1 WSITRDENGGDP
13 ALNTHIGTS
22 SFAFANAMKVVED
35 KEWDFSGSTSDGS
48 GSGSGNH
55 TNNEDKHTD
64 KFLTKGISSEKD
76 GWNPWISPSSG
87 GDKGKAKKILA
98 TWLAGRSVHLRWG
111 SGRAGT
117 TNVDITAKVYEDG
130 IRGVWRNKDGSEA
143 TGGGTIF
150 SGWGL
155 GGNARDIQHA
165 AKTII
170 DFLRRSFPDEIG
182 KG

>member
-48 GSGSGNH
+48 GSGNN
-55 TNNEDKHTD
+55 TNNQNSHTD
-64 KFLTKGISSEKD
+64 ESLTKGISPEKSS
-76 GWNPWISPSSG
+76 WNPWITPSSG
-87 GDKGKAKKILA
+87 GDKSKAKKILA
-98 TWLAGRSVHLRWG
+98 TWLAGRAVLLRWG
-111 SGRAGT
+111 SGRAGAT
-117 TNVDITAKVYEDG
+117 VVDITSKVYEDG
-130 IRGVWRNKDGSEA
+130 IRGIWRHKTGEEA

-150 SGWGL
+150 DGWGL
-155 GGNARDIQHA
+155 GGNARDIQRA

-170 DFLRRSFPDEIG
+170 DFLRRSFPDEID
-182 KG
+182 KN